1 MHPYIMSLLAAEH
14 VNDLQEQATAA
25 GGAPPGPPPP
35 PGPAPRARR
44 ARRGLA
50 SARSGGGRTTR
61 SDLTTAA

>member
-25 GGAPPGPPPP
+25 R
-35 PGPAPRARR
+35 RARR
-44 ARRGLA
+44 ARRAQRGLA
-50 SARSGGGRTTR
+50 SARFRGGRPTR